1 MNVFLFLL
9 LSFFSGS
16 SYSAGWRIYDNNL
29 PPVDYS
35 SLDAACQ
42 AYSSSCPNSHDIRS
56 EYKGS
61 QCSGGVG
68 VCNYDYYR
76 CSLGSLH
83 GSGTATVNFNCSGQP
98 GKVPRGTCPN
108 YYCGCPEGQSELSNG
123 TCGVCPSG
131 QVENPY
137 TGKCQAPCEEA
148 HSDDDLPEGVSIGV
162 GNGTSCHN
170 GCLREHFLYMYNDDQ
185 GFTNA
190 IDSWSQPGSF
200 CPVGTPTTPPDVP
213 PRACLAPMV
222 ILSDGSCGTPGS
234 DNCPAWQQFENGHCA
249 NKPCESGK
257 TMKCGTVN
265 DAEACA
271 CAGPS
276 ECEPGAVKNAFGNC
290 VTEQSCPAGQVQ
302 DSVTGVCGP
311 PKDESCP
318 TGTHREGMTCVKD
331 PGECQVGTW
340 YIPGCGCVSDV
351 NQCVNRNS
359 NDLDGDGT
367 PNANDDD
374 ADGDGTPNS
383 TDSDADDDG
392 IPTSLDST
400 PKGPGSSPMQDP
412 TKTRDT
418 SKSDPNGDLDGDG
431 DPNGTDPDRDGDGIP
446 NGDDGTPDGREAGT
460 GVEDGQCD
468 PETQECGGEKDKP
481 GKPAEIGDA
490 FYKKKEDR
498 SFQQVWSAFIQRV
511 QQANIVTAGS
521 RFFTV
526 SIGGGSC
533 PNWVIPSTFISSAI
547 PITLQCS
554 SEVTTALRV
563 AGYMVLIIAA
573 WVAFRI
579 ALL

>member
-1 MNVFLFLL
+1 MNIFLFLL
-9 LSFFSGS
+9 LAFFSGS
-16 SYSAGWRIYDNNL
+16 SYSEGWRIYDNNL
-29 PPVDYS
+29 PPVDYP

-42 AYSSSCPNSHDIRS
+42 AYTISCPNVYDLRS
-56 EYKGS
+56 EFTGS
-61 QCSGGVG
+61 QCSNGAGI
-68 VCNYDYYR
+68 CNYDYYR

-83 GSGTATVNFNCSGQP
+83 GSGSATVYFNCSGQP

-131 QVENPY
+131 QVENPN
-137 TGKCQAPCEEA
+137 TGKCQAPCTA
-148 HSDDDLPEGVSIGV
+148 GGSDPPWGGIAVGLEQGTTCEG
-162 GNGTSCHN
+162 
-170 GCLREHFLYMYNDDQ
+170 GCLVEWIQYYRTDPQ
-185 GFTNA
+185 GFTEFSMGNEK
-190 IDSWSQPGSF
+190 PGQF
-200 CPVGTPTTPPDVP
+200 CSVGSLSSPPVAP
-213 PRACLAPMV
+213 PRSCSSPNV
-222 ILSDGSCGTPGS
+222 IRSDGTCGTPDPS
-234 DNCPAWQQFENGHCA
+234 NCPAWQEVKDHQCQD
-249 NKPCESGK
+249 KPCADGE
-257 TMKCGTVN
+257 TLKCGTVN
-265 DAEACA
+265 DAQVCSCSGA
-271 CAGPS
+271 S
-276 ECEPGAVKNAFGNC
+276 DCEPGTVKNAFGNC
-290 VTEQSCPAGQVQ
+290 VAQQSCPAGQVQ

-311 PKDESCP
+311 PKDDSCP
-318 TGTHREGMTCVKD
+318 SGTHREGMTCAKD

-374 ADGDGTPNS
+374 ADGDGTPNAN
-383 TDSDADDDG
+383 DSDADNDG
-392 IPTSLDST
+392 IPNSLDST
-400 PKGPGSSPMQDP
+400 PAGPGSSPMADP
-412 TKTRDT
+412 SKTRDT
-418 SKSDPNGDLDGDG
+418 SKSDPDGDLDGDG
-431 DPNGTDPDRDGDGIP
+431 DPNGTDPDRDGDGVP
-446 NGDDGTPDGREAGT
+446 NGDDGTPDGREDGT
-460 GVEDGQCD
+460 GVEEGQCD
-468 PETQECGGEKDKP
+468 PETEECSGEKDKP
-481 GKPAEIGDA
+481 GKPAEIGDP

-533 PNWVIPSTFISSAI
+533 PNWVIPSTFISPAI

>member
-1 MNVFLFLL
+1 MRKSIFLL
-9 LSFFSGS
+9 LIFLFSS
-16 SYSAGWRIYDNNL
+16 PSWSITYYYHWDFNNQQK
-29 PPVDYS
+29 YS
-35 SLDAACQ
+35 SLSALCSAMLGYASGNIQ
-42 AYSSSCPNSHDIRS
+42 SGTTSMSSEPPNFCVMHPSGSRFGVSAVSCDGEFIN
-56 EYKGS
+56 
-61 QCSGGVG
+61 G
-68 VCNYDYYR
+68 VCTP
-76 CSLGSLH
+76 CS
-83 GSGTATVNFNCSGQP
+83 Q
-98 GKVPRGTCPN
+98 
-108 YYCGCPEGQSELSNG
+108 
-123 TCGVCPSG
+123 G
-131 QVENPY
+131 QVLNPN
-137 TGKCQAPCEEA
+137 TGQCQAPCQATQPEPPFPTSGVKPGWVGSVDGSTCESGCEKSWSSFA
-148 HSDDDLPEGVSIGV
+148 GEDLE
-162 GNGTSCHN
+162 
-170 GCLREHFLYMYNDDQ
+170 
-185 GFTNA
+185 GFTVWHVQGNSTGA
-190 IDSWSQPGSF
+190 MCS
-200 CPVGTPTTPPDVP
+200 VGTLSTPPVAP
-213 PRACLAPMV
+213 PRACESPLV
-222 ILSDGSCGTPGS
+222 VRSDGTCGTPDPES
-234 DNCPAWQQFENGHCA
+234 CPAWQEVKDHQCQD
-249 NKPCESGK
+249 KSCEDGK
-257 TMKCGTVN
+257 TLKCGMVN
-265 DAEACA
+265 DTQQCA
-271 CAGPS
+271 CAGS
-276 ECEPGAVKNAFGNC
+276 TDCEPGTVKNAFGNC
-290 VTEQSCPAGQVQ
+290 VTQQSCPEGQVQ

-311 PKDESCP
+311 PKDDSCP

-340 YIPGCGCVSDV
+340 FVPGCGCISDV

-383 TDSDADDDG
+383 TDSDADNDG
-392 IPTSLDST
+392 IPNSLDST
-400 PKGPGSSPMQDP
+400 PRGPGSSSVVDP

-431 DPNGTDPDRDGDGIP
+431 DPNGTDPDRDGDGIL
-446 NGDDGTPDGREAGT
+446 NGDDGTPDGREDGT

-468 PETQECGGEKDKP
+468 PETQECGGEKNKP

-533 PNWVIPSTFISSAI
+533 PNWEIPATFISSAI

-554 SEVTTALRV
+554 SQVTTALRI